1 MLTPLAGGYNK
12 RVDLITGS
20 PTRKID
26 AVRERLAREGRDVIL
41 LSTGQ
46 PGFLPPRFLRE
57 RLAQALLDEVFKKLY
72 SYTPTPGYADVR
84 EAIAE
89 DLAALGGPRME
100 PDDILVTAGGQ
111 EAMFAA
117 LSTILEPGDKV
128 ILMDPTYFGYRPI
141 VEYLGGRVE
150 WVRAPPYLGF
160 QPDEER
166 LKEAFT
172 RDVKAV
178 VLVSPDNPTGRLL
191 SIESAKLVADLAV
204 DTGAWIVY
212 DEAYKTLVF
221 EGEHVYLYKLAP
233 DNTISINTFSKDPG
247 FPGWRLGYLYGPG
260 WIVGKI
266 RLVSE
271 ELVYCPPS
279 IAQVA
284 AKIYLED
291 REGRLRHLEY
301 AREFLKTRME
311 AMAGA
316 LEEMLPEAVFA
327 RPGGSMFIT
336 VDLSSYLSKAS
347 ITSEDLSVKLLD
359 EESVAT
365 VPGRYFG
372 PSGDTMLRLSF
383 ATETPERIR
392 EGIGRLARLLERL
405 A

>member
-1 MLTPLAGGYNK
+1 M
-12 RVDLITGS
+12 
-20 PTRKID
+20 
-26 AVRERLAREGRDVIL
+26 
-41 LSTGQ
+41 
-46 PGFLPPRFLRE
+46 
-57 RLAQALLDEVFKKLY
+57 
-72 SYTPTPGYADVR
+72 
-84 EAIAE
+84 
-89 DLAALGGPRME
+89 
-100 PDDILVTAGGQ
+100 
-111 EAMFAA
+111 
-117 LSTILEPGDKV
+117 
-128 ILMDPTYFGYRPI
+128 
-141 VEYLGGRVE
+141 
-150 WVRAPPYLGF
+150 
-160 QPDEER
+160 
-166 LKEAFT
+166 
-172 RDVKAV
+172 

-191 SIESAKLVADLAV
+191 SADSAKLVADLAV
-204 DTGAWIVY
+204 DSGAWIVY

-247 FPGWRLGYLYGPG
+247 FPGWRLGYLYGPR

-284 AKIYLED
+284 AKIYLGD
-291 REGRLRHLEY
+291 REARLKHLEY

-311 AMAGA
+311 AMAVA
-316 LEEMLPEAVFA
+316 LEEMLPEAVFT

-336 VDLSSYLSKAS
+336 VDLSSYLSRAS
-347 ITSEDLSVKLLD
+347 LTSEELSVKLLD

-392 EGIGRLARLLERL
+392 EGIRRLASLLERL
-405 A
+405 G